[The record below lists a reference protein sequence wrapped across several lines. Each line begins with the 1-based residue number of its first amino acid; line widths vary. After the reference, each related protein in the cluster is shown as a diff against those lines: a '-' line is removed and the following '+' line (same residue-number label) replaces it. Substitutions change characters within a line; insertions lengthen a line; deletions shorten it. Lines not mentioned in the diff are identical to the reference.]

1 MYTPVLVAKIIE
13 KETNYTE
20 TINIMKMNYKIE
32 DNVLWITD
40 HRGSALDY
48 DLNDFDVEIK
58 AY

>member
-1 MYTPVLVAKIIE
+1 MYTPALVAKITE
-13 KETNYTE
+13 KETDYKE

-32 DNVLWITD
+32 DNILWITD
-40 HRGSALDY
+40 HRGSILDY